1 LSGPL
6 KIRIKLK
13 TKELSMS
20 KRNKRT
26 RLSREEIIKKSTTQT
41 SGGGN
46 WFRLPEGVETWEPKE
61 KGKFK
66 IDVIPY
72 ETTSDNHPNEVAKG
86 VVWYQHPFKVHH
98 GVGADGKSIVCPTTV
113 GKKCPICEEISRLSK
128 NYDENEETIKSL
140 RAQRYVAFN
149 ILHPDDPD
157 KVAIFALSVG
167 KFYNALEKEIQE
179 SDEDDIAN
187 FFDVTES
194 GKTLKVRF
202 SEASYAGK
210 KYLEATKI
218 EFIDRE
224 PMDEDEIFSK
234 VVNLDE
240 MFVVMEYDKLNALFL
255 QTEDEAEEEEEKSK
269 AKAKDKPTS
278 KRAKPS
284 DDEDDEDDEEEDD
297 IPFNHPPKKEKSKPA
312 KNEEE
317 DEDEEDEKPTKK
329 PTKTTKPSAK
339 QKDEDEDEDDEEDED
354 EETPKKPLKSKA
366 STKPTKQDE
375 DEDEE
380 DEDEEDEDEEDEED
394 EDDWGD

>member
-1 LSGPL
+1 MSGPL

-66 IDVIPY
+66 IDIIPY

-194 GKTLKVRF
+194 GKTLNVRF

-297 IPFNHPPKKEKSKPA
+297 IPFNHPSKEEKSKPA

-339 QKDEDEDEDDEEDED
+339 QKDEDEDEDEDEDDQDDDDEEDEWD
-354 EETPKKPLKSKA
+354 
-366 STKPTKQDE
+366 
-375 DEDEE
+375 
-380 DEDEEDEDEEDEED
+380 
-394 EDDWGD
+394 

>member
-339 QKDEDEDEDDEEDED
+339 PTKQDEDEDEDEDDED

-375 DEDEE
+375 E
-380 DEDEEDEDEEDEED
+380 EED
-394 EDDWGD
+394 EDD

>member
-20 KRNKRT
+20 KRSKRT

-61 KGKFK
+61 KGKYL
-66 IDVIPY
+66 IDVVPY

-98 GVGADGKSIVCPTTV
+98 GVGADGKSIICPTTV

-329 PTKTTKPSAK
+329 PTKTIKPSAK
-339 QKDEDEDEDDEEDED
+339 QKDEDDDEEDED
-354 EETPKKPLKSKA
+354 
-366 STKPTKQDE
+366 D
-375 DEDEE
+375 DD
-380 DEDEEDEDEEDEED
+380 DGWDDDEED
-394 EDDWGD
+394 EDDDDDGWDDDEDDDEEEEKPTKGKGGVKGKNKR

>member
-1 LSGPL
+1 MSGPL

-339 QKDEDEDEDDEEDED
+339 QKDEDEDDDDGWDDDEDDDEEDED
-354 EETPKKPLKSKA
+354 DDDDGW
-366 STKPTKQDE
+366 DE
-375 DEDEE
+375 DED
-380 DEDEEDEDEEDEED
+380 DDEEEEKPTK
-394 EDDWGD
+394 GKGGVKGKNKR

>member
-1 LSGPL
+1 
-6 KIRIKLK
+6 
-13 TKELSMS
+13 MS

-255 QTEDEAEEEEEKSK
+255 QTEEEVHDEEEEEEPAPKSK
-269 AKAKDKPTS
+269 AKAKLK
-278 KRAKPS
+278 K
-284 DDEDDEDDEEEDD
+284 DEEEDEDEEEDD
-297 IPFNHPPKKEKSKPA
+297 IPFDHPSKKTLP
-312 KNEEE
+312 
-317 DEDEEDEKPTKK
+317 
-329 PTKTTKPSAK
+329 
-339 QKDEDEDEDDEEDED
+339 
-354 EETPKKPLKSKA
+354 KA

-375 DEDEE
+375 EE
-380 DEDEEDEDEEDEED
+380 DEEED
-394 EDDWGD
+394 EDDDDWN

>member
-1 LSGPL
+1 MSGPL

-329 PTKTTKPSAK
+329 PTKTTKSTK
-339 QKDEDEDEDDEEDED
+339 QDEEDEDEDEDED

-375 DEDEE
+375 EDEEDEE
-380 DEDEEDEDEEDEED
+380 DEDEEDEDDEED
-394 EDDWGD
+394 DDDDWGD

>member
-1 LSGPL
+1 MSGPL

-20 KRNKRT
+20 KRSKRT

-61 KGKFK
+61 KGKYL
-66 IDVIPY
+66 IDVVPY

-98 GVGADGKSIVCPTTV
+98 GVGADGKSIICPTTV

-329 PTKTTKPSAK
+329 PTKTIKPSAK
-339 QKDEDEDEDDEEDED
+339 QKDEDDDDDDGWDDDEDDDEEDED
-354 EETPKKPLKSKA
+354 DDDDGWDD
-366 STKPTKQDE
+366 DE
-375 DEDEE
+375 DDDEE
-380 DEDEEDEDEEDEED
+380 DEKPTK
-394 EDDWGD
+394 GKGGVKGKNKR

>member
-1 LSGPL
+1 MSGPL

-72 ETTSDNHPNEVAKG
+72 ETTSGNHPNEVAKG

-210 KYLEATKI
+210 KILGG
-218 EFIDRE
+218 
-224 PMDEDEIFSK
+224 
-234 VVNLDE
+234 
-240 MFVVMEYDKLNALFL
+240 
-255 QTEDEAEEEEEKSK
+255 
-269 AKAKDKPTS
+269 
-278 KRAKPS
+278 
-284 DDEDDEDDEEEDD
+284 
-297 IPFNHPPKKEKSKPA
+297 H
-312 KNEEE
+312 
-317 DEDEEDEKPTKK
+317 
-329 PTKTTKPSAK
+329 
-339 QKDEDEDEDDEEDED
+339 
-354 EETPKKPLKSKA
+354 
-366 STKPTKQDE
+366 QD
-375 DEDEE
+375 
-380 DEDEEDEDEEDEED
+380 
-394 EDDWGD
+394 

>member
-1 LSGPL
+1 MSGPL

-20 KRNKRT
+20 KRSKRT

-61 KGKFK
+61 KGKYL
-66 IDVIPY
+66 IDVVPY

-98 GVGADGKSIVCPTTV
+98 GVGADGKSIICPTTV

-329 PTKTTKPSAK
+329 PTKTIKPSAK
-339 QKDEDEDEDDEEDED
+339 QKDEDDDEEDED
-354 EETPKKPLKSKA
+354 
-366 STKPTKQDE
+366 D
-375 DEDEE
+375 DD
-380 DEDEEDEDEEDEED
+380 DGWDDDEED
-394 EDDWGD
+394 EDDDDDGWDDDEDDDEEEEKPTKGKGGVKGKNKR

>member
-1 LSGPL
+1 MSGPL

-284 DDEDDEDDEEEDD
+284 DDEDDDEDDEDDEDEEDD

-339 QKDEDEDEDDEEDED
+339 QKDEDEDEDEDD
-354 EETPKKPLKSKA
+354 
-366 STKPTKQDE
+366 QD
-375 DEDEE
+375 DD
-380 DEDEEDEDEEDEED
+380 DEED
-394 EDDWGD
+394 EDDDDDGWDDDEDDDEEEEKPTKGKGGVKGKNKR